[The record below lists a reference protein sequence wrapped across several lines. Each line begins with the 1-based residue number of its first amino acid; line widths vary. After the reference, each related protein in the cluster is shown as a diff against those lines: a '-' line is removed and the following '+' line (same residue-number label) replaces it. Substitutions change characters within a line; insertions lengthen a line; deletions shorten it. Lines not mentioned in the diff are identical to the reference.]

1 MADLGTTN
9 IADNAE
15 DPKRATVDGNTVE
28 QHSISDQIDAASFAA
43 SKAAVAQN
51 KRGFALQKFK
61 ACGGQG

>member
-1 MADLGTTN
+1 MADLGSTN

-15 DPKRATVDGNTVE
+15 DPKRATVDGNSVE
-28 QHSISDQIDAASFAA
+28 QHGIKDQIEAAYFVAA
-43 SKAAVAQN
+43 KAAVAQP